1 MMRQTI
7 FTFTTIITFALSAAT
22 LSSFAQKTREE
33 FGKCGYYA
41 DSFQGRPTSN
51 GEKYDKNA
59 LTCSHKSLPFGTR
72 LRVTRLDNK
81 KSVVVRVNDRGPY
94 IEGYVVDVSGE
105 AAKEL
110 DLLKAGTARVKLEV
124 LETSESAAANENQ
137 ATVNASGSTQLLVS
151 HQEKKPAQPVTYNKE
166 DPKPAVTAKGTAN
179 EEPVSSLYKV
189 DIKKSEKTGFGIQI
203 STLFDAN
210 NVLPIIN
217 KLQSQWPN
225 KVLVSVTNDEAN
237 KLTTY
242 KIIVGPFTDRKTAE
256 TQQKM
261 VTKKGYKK
269 TFVVDLSR
277 NLSAGNYRGGTSIPL
292 VPPLYRHFSLLQRD
306 INCLRGKRST
316 APARRRRVGVIE
328 SKPAVFKA
336 RHKIHFH
343 SEEIDCVGFV
353 HDDPDAVDLISII
366 IFLRQVESQNIGKA

>member
-1 MMRQTI
+1 MRQTI
-7 FTFTTIITFALSAAT
+7 FTFTVIITVVLSAAS
-22 LSSFAQKTREE
+22 LSSFAQKAREE
-33 FGKCGYYA
+33 YGKCGYYA

-110 DLLKAGTARVKLEV
+110 DLLKAGTARVKVEILESG
-124 LETSESAAANENQ
+124 ESEAANE
-137 ATVNASGSTQLLVS
+137 ARTTVSASGSTQLLVS
-151 HQEKKPAQPVTYNKE
+151 HQQEKTPDQPVTYNKE
-166 DPKPAVTAKGTAN
+166 DPRPAAVAKGTST

-217 KLQSQWPN
+217 KLQNQWPG
-225 KVLVSVTNDEAN
+225 KVLVSVTSDEAN
-237 KLTTY
+237 NVTTY
-242 KIIVGPFTDRKTAE
+242 KIIVGPFTDRKAAE
-256 TQQKM
+256 AQQKL

-269 TFVVDLSR
+269 TFVVDLS
-277 NLSAGNYRGGTSIPL
+277 AI
-292 VPPLYRHFSLLQRD
+292 
-306 INCLRGKRST
+306 
-316 APARRRRVGVIE
+316 
-328 SKPAVFKA
+328 
-336 RHKIHFH
+336 
-343 SEEIDCVGFV
+343 
-353 HDDPDAVDLISII
+353 
-366 IFLRQVESQNIGKA
+366 

>member
-7 FTFTTIITFALSAAT
+7 FTFTVLITVVLSAAT
-22 LSSFAQKTREE
+22 LSSFAQKAREE
-33 FGKCGYYA
+33 YGKCGYYA

-110 DLLKAGTARVKLEV
+110 DLLKAGTARVKVEILESG
-124 LETSESAAANENQ
+124 ESEAANE
-137 ATVNASGSTQLLVS
+137 ARTTVSASGSTQLLVS
-151 HQEKKPAQPVTYNKE
+151 HQQEKTPDQPVTYNKE
-166 DPKPAVTAKGTAN
+166 DPRPAAVAKGTST

-217 KLQSQWPN
+217 KLQNQWPG
-225 KVLVSVTNDEAN
+225 KVLVSVTSDEAN
-237 KLTTY
+237 NVTTY
-242 KIIVGPFTDRKTAE
+242 KIIVGPFTDRKAAE
-256 TQQKM
+256 AQQKL

-269 TFVVDLSR
+269 TFVVDLS
-277 NLSAGNYRGGTSIPL
+277 AI
-292 VPPLYRHFSLLQRD
+292 
-306 INCLRGKRST
+306 
-316 APARRRRVGVIE
+316 
-328 SKPAVFKA
+328 
-336 RHKIHFH
+336 
-343 SEEIDCVGFV
+343 
-353 HDDPDAVDLISII
+353 
-366 IFLRQVESQNIGKA
+366 

>member
-7 FTFTTIITFALSAAT
+7 FTFTTVITVALSAAS
-22 LSSFAQKTREE
+22 LSSFAQKAREE
-33 FGKCGYYA
+33 YGKCGYYA

-110 DLLKAGTARVKLEV
+110 DLLKAGTARVKVEILESG
-124 LETSESAAANENQ
+124 ESEAANENR
-137 ATVNASGSTQLLVS
+137 ATVSASGGTQLLVS
-151 HQEKKPAQPVTYNKE
+151 HQQEKSPDQPVTYNKE
-166 DPKPAVTAKGTAN
+166 DPRPAAVAKGTST

-217 KLQSQWPN
+217 KLQSQWPG

-237 KLTTY
+237 NVTTY

-256 TQQKM
+256 AQQKL

-269 TFVVDLSR
+269 TFVVDLS
-277 NLSAGNYRGGTSIPL
+277 AI
-292 VPPLYRHFSLLQRD
+292 
-306 INCLRGKRST
+306 
-316 APARRRRVGVIE
+316 
-328 SKPAVFKA
+328 
-336 RHKIHFH
+336 
-343 SEEIDCVGFV
+343 
-353 HDDPDAVDLISII
+353 
-366 IFLRQVESQNIGKA
+366 

>member
-7 FTFTTIITFALSAAT
+7 FTFTTIITVALSAAT

-110 DLLKAGTARVKLEV
+110 DLLKAGTARVKVEV
-124 LETSESAAANENQ
+124 LESGEPETANEGRK
-137 ATVNASGSTQLLVS
+137 TVSASGSTQLLVS
-151 HQEKKPAQPVTYNKE
+151 HQQEKAPDQPVTYNKE
-166 DPKPAVTAKGTAN
+166 DPRPAAAAKGTST

-217 KLQSQWPN
+217 KLQSQWPG

-237 KLTTY
+237 NVTTY

-256 TQQKM
+256 AQQKL
-261 VTKKGYKK
+261 VAKKGYKK
-269 TFVVDLSR
+269 TFVVDLS
-277 NLSAGNYRGGTSIPL
+277 AI
-292 VPPLYRHFSLLQRD
+292 
-306 INCLRGKRST
+306 
-316 APARRRRVGVIE
+316 
-328 SKPAVFKA
+328 
-336 RHKIHFH
+336 
-343 SEEIDCVGFV
+343 
-353 HDDPDAVDLISII
+353 
-366 IFLRQVESQNIGKA
+366 

>member
-7 FTFTTIITFALSAAT
+7 FTFTVIITVVLSAAS
-22 LSSFAQKTREE
+22 LSSFAQKAREE
-33 FGKCGYYA
+33 YGKCGYYA

-110 DLLKAGTARVKLEV
+110 DLLKAGTARVKVEILESG
-124 LETSESAAANENQ
+124 ESEAANE
-137 ATVNASGSTQLLVS
+137 ARTTVSASGSTQLLVS
-151 HQEKKPAQPVTYNKE
+151 HQQEKTPDQPVTYNKE
-166 DPKPAVTAKGTAN
+166 DPRPAAVAKGTST

-217 KLQSQWPN
+217 KLQNQWPG
-225 KVLVSVTNDEAN
+225 KVLVSVTSDEAN
-237 KLTTY
+237 NVTTY
-242 KIIVGPFTDRKTAE
+242 KIIVGPFTDRKAAE
-256 TQQKM
+256 AQQKL

-269 TFVVDLSR
+269 TFVVDLS
-277 NLSAGNYRGGTSIPL
+277 AI
-292 VPPLYRHFSLLQRD
+292 
-306 INCLRGKRST
+306 
-316 APARRRRVGVIE
+316 
-328 SKPAVFKA
+328 
-336 RHKIHFH
+336 
-343 SEEIDCVGFV
+343 
-353 HDDPDAVDLISII
+353 
-366 IFLRQVESQNIGKA
+366 